1 MSTLVGD
8 VVEVH
13 NSKVPHVVV
22 VVGQRGGE
30 LLGLE
35 GVHIRHAG
43 QGVRSLHIIVERVA
57 GPRSENYCKIFFYSR
72 VMRLL
77 LDAHVIGRSYNWM
90 QVISD
95 IIVILLL
102 SSL

>member
-1 MSTLVGD
+1 MSTLVDD

-13 NSKVPHVVV
+13 DSKVLHVVV
-22 VVGQRGGE
+22 VVGERGGE

-35 GVHIRHAG
+35 GVNIRHAG

-95 IIVILLL
+95 IIVCEADL
-102 SSL
+102 

>member
-13 NSKVPHVVV
+13 NSKVPHIVV

-57 GPRSENYCKIFFYSR
+57 
-72 VMRLL
+72 
-77 LDAHVIGRSYNWM
+77 
-90 QVISD
+90 
-95 IIVILLL
+95 
-102 SSL
+102 

>member
-22 VVGQRGGE
+22 VVVVSQRGGE

-57 GPRSENYCKIFFYSR
+57 GPRSEK
-72 VMRLL
+72 
-77 LDAHVIGRSYNWM
+77 
-90 QVISD
+90 
-95 IIVILLL
+95 
-102 SSL
+102 

>member
-1 MSTLVGD
+1 MSTLVGE

-13 NSKVPHVVV
+13 NSKVPHIVV
-22 VVGQRGGE
+22 VVGERGGE

-57 GPRSENYCKIFFYSR
+57 GPRSEKYCKIFFFK
-72 VMRLL
+72 L
-77 LDAHVIGRSYNWM
+77 
-90 QVISD
+90 
-95 IIVILLL
+95 IVVTHLMDKFKCFK
-102 SSL
+102 

>member
-22 VVGQRGGE
+22 VVGERGGE

-57 GPRSENYCKIFFYSR
+57 GPRSEKYCKIFFSN
-72 VMRLL
+72 
-77 LDAHVIGRSYNWM
+77 S
-90 QVISD
+90 
-95 IIVILLL
+95 
-102 SSL
+102 